1 MRAIKLLAIATALI
15 TVAPIGASAQA
26 AAKKNAAK
34 PVVSRSDI
42 RELPADQQIIQ
53 ALSRLT
59 FGPRPG
65 DMLKVRS
72 MGLDNWIDQ
81 QLRPEKIDDSK
92 LEQFVEREYPV
103 LREDQN
109 DLLKQYATQ
118 QRVKRQVKAAKA
130 DSSMD
135 AADSA
140 ALRKQ
145 IQQRNK
151 VTRDVVTQLQSSR
164 VARAVG
170 SERQLQEVMTDFW
183 ENHFNIYVRKGGPEP
198 FYLTD
203 FDENVIR
210 PHALGKFRDLLEAVA
225 KSPAML
231 FYLDNARSMADSTRP
246 TLAAQNA
253 PRVRLAPRR
262 RGAFGAILGGMDDA
276 QRMQRQAQAQQKRQ
290 HQGLNENYGRELME
304 LHTLGVDG
312 GYTQQ
317 DVINVAR
324 AFTGWTI
331 KPPAQGGG
339 FIFRP
344 AVHDAGE
351 KLVLGHKLPA
361 GRGIEDGEQVLVILA
376 KSPATAHFIAFK
388 LARHFVSDSPS
399 TALVDHVAQVYLK
412 TDGDI
417 REVLRAIITSPEF
430 FSQQAFHSKV
440 KTPFEVVVSAER
452 ALDAPPDS
460 TVRSAQ
466 LVAYMG
472 QPIFGHQAPDGWPE
486 TGDAWMNTGAIL
498 NRINFGMGAAAGRL
512 PGIDIRSVP
521 ALDTVESAQREKQV
535 DAVVATILNGMVS
548 PDTRA
553 VLMSGE
559 HPLLANGAAS
569 LSGDNAGTARD
580 AAGARSGGADPGSMT
595 SAGSSGAM
603 PDDAMTSGDG
613 NGAGPRGKKNGG
625 GKRAALEGRGL
636 GNIPQLTGLNQIVGL
651 ALGSPEFQRH

>member
-1 MRAIKLLAIATALI
+1 MRVTQLVAITATLLTA
-15 TVAPIGASAQA
+15 APVVVSAQSS
-26 AAKKNAAK
+26 AAKKVAAK
-34 PVVSRSDI
+34 TVVARSDV

-65 DMLKVRS
+65 DALKVRS

-81 QLRPEKIDDSK
+81 QLHPEKIDDSAMDK
-92 LEQFVEREYPV
+92 FLQKYSV
-103 LREDQN
+103 LNEDQN
-109 DLLKQYATQ
+109 DLLKQYAVA
-118 QRVKRQVKAAKA
+118 QRERRQVKAEKA
-130 DSSMD
+130 DTTMS
-135 AADSA
+135 AADSI
-140 ALRKQ
+140 ALRQ
-145 IQQRNK
+145 QLQQRNNS
-151 VTRDVVTQLQSSR
+151 RRQVVTQLQSSR

-183 ENHFNIYVRKGGPEP
+183 ENHFNIYAAKGAPEP
-198 FYLTD
+198 YYLTD

-231 FYLDNARSMADSTRP
+231 FYLDNARSVADSTRP
-246 TLAAQNA
+246 TLAAQNGFGG
-253 PRVRLAPRR
+253 VRIMPMR
-262 RGAFGAILGGMDDA
+262 RGGFGGAMGAIRAA
-276 QRMQRQAQAQQKRQ
+276 QQRQRQLQQQQQQQKKGR
-290 HQGLNENYGRELME
+290 QGLNENYGRELLE

-344 AVHDAGE
+344 QLHDAGE
-351 KLVLGHKLPA
+351 KVVLGHKLAA
-361 GRGIEDGEQVLVILA
+361 GRGMEDAEDVLDMIA
-376 KSPATAHFIAFK
+376 KSPATAHFISFK
-388 LARHFVSDSPS
+388 LARRFVSDSPS
-399 TALVDHVAQVYLK
+399 KALVDHAAQVYLK

-452 ALDAPPDS
+452 ALDAAPDS
-460 TVRSAQ
+460 TPRSAQ
-466 LVAYMG
+466 VIAYMG
-472 QPIFGHQAPDGWPE
+472 EPIFGHQAPDGWPE

-498 NRINFGMGAAAGRL
+498 NRINFGMAAAAGRL
-512 PGIDIRSVP
+512 PGVSVA
-521 ALDTVESAQREKQV
+521 ALPGLDSLRAAPREKQV
-535 DAVVATILNGMVS
+535 DAVVSTVLNGMVS

-553 VLMSGE
+553 VLLSGD
-559 HPLLANGAAS
+559 HPLLASAASAAAATPDDSASDDSAQMMDDGANGARAR
-569 LSGDNAGTARD
+569 GT
-580 AAGARSGGADPGSMT
+580 
-595 SAGSSGAM
+595 
-603 PDDAMTSGDG
+603 
-613 NGAGPRGKKNGG
+613 KNGG
-625 GKRAALEGRGL
+625 GKKGAMQGRGL
-636 GNIPQLTGLNQIVGL
+636 GNIPQLTGLSQIVGL